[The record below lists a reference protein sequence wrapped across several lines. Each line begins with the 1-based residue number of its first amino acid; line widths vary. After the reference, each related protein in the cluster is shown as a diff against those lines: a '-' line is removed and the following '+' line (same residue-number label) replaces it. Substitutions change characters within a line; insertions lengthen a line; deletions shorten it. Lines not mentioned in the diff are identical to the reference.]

1 MVESAGPAGPAP
13 AGGRAFAGEI
23 RSGGP
28 AGRPGR
34 VTLLPEGAVLEAAG
48 TPPVTLAYRDLVV
61 LAVDGGVGLVVA
73 GEGSGA
79 ARWLL
84 ERFGPALGPLVAA
97 LRDGRLRQRLADGLV
112 QLPDDERFELVEAAL
127 PGEAAGG
134 SFVAQLATHRWGLVL
149 APLDE
154 QRPWIRLRRSGIGPV
169 EPLEQAGGLHI
180 RQADGGV
187 AVDLL
192 HLGGAAT
199 RHRAR
204 IEALR
209 DGAAL
214 DAGRLVGA
222 LLADLPFGRRSRVAR
237 LLVDGR
243 PVGPEELGD
252 AFPAVETAVLGE
264 PVFAES
270 YAALVERAGGPAGTP
285 RWLALAPEDPG
296 SDVAKAWFFVAL
308 PGNLVAMEIVTSGA
322 HATYC
327 FRVVPPSRYGGG
339 PPDVDVARAV
349 VAELSGALVDLR
361 FLREPIALPAARLAT
376 PAGLRYRLA
385 IAALPSLAAA
395 RDRFVARLVHRDP
408 ESWGAAL
415 DDLVAWHGA
424 CRDDGAAW
432 PGRAVQEAEID
443 EAAGVAPAVGI
454 QRPVASDSGEAV
466 ASDMGEAVAPGG
478 ERPVAPDPST

>member
-1 MVESAGPAGPAP
+1 
-13 AGGRAFAGEI
+13 
-23 RSGGP
+23 
-28 AGRPGR
+28 
-34 VTLLPEGAVLEAAG
+34 VTLLPDGAVLEAAG
-48 TPPVTLAYRDLVV
+48 ASPVTLAYRDLAV
-61 LAVDGGVGLVVA
+61 LAVEGGVGLVAA
-73 GEGSGA
+73 GEGSGG

-84 ERFGPALGPLVAA
+84 ERFGPGLGPLVAA
-97 LRDGRLRQRLADGLV
+97 LRDGRLRQRLTDGLV
-112 QLPDDERFELVEAAL
+112 RLPDGEQLELVEAAL
-127 PGEAAGG
+127 PGEASGG
-134 SFVAQLATHRWGLVL
+134 TFIGQLALHRWGLVL

-154 QRPWIRLRRSGIGPV
+154 RRPWIRLRRAGIGPV
-169 EPLEQAGGLHI
+169 EPLEHIGGLRI
-180 RQADGGV
+180 RQADGDV
-187 AVDLL
+187 VVDLL
-192 HLGGAAT
+192 RLGAAAV

-222 LLADLPFGRRSRVAR
+222 LLPDLPFGPRSRAAG

-243 PVGPEELGD
+243 PVGPGELGD

-270 YAALVERAGGPAGTP
+270 YAALVERAGGPSSAP

-308 PGNLVAMEIVTSGA
+308 PGNLVAMELVTSGA

-327 FRVVPPSRYGGG
+327 FRVVPRSRYGGG
-339 PPDVDVARAV
+339 PPDVDVAGAV

-361 FLREPIALPAARLAT
+361 FLREPIALPTARLAT

-395 RDRFVARLVHRDP
+395 RGRFVARLVHRDAA
-408 ESWGAAL
+408 SWGAAL
-415 DDLVAWHGA
+415 DDLVTWHGA
-424 CRDDGAAW
+424 CRDDAAAW
-432 PGRAVQEAEID
+432 PGRAAQEAEFD
-443 EAAGVAPAVGI
+443 EAAGVATAAGGERPA
-454 QRPVASDSGEAV
+454 
-466 ASDMGEAVAPGG
+466 APGG
-478 ERPVAPDPST
+478 VDRPVAPDPST

>member
-1 MVESAGPAGPAP
+1 MSACSSRVRPAGPAP
-13 AGGRAFAGEI
+13 DGARAFAGEI
-23 RSGGP
+23 RTGGL
-28 AGRPGR
+28 AARPGR
-34 VTLLPEGAVLEAAG
+34 VTLVPDGVVLEASG
-48 TPPVTLAYRDLVV
+48 TQPVTLAYRDLAV
-61 LAVDGGVGLVVA
+61 LAVEGGVGLVVA

-79 ARWLL
+79 VRWLL
-84 ERFGPALGPLVAA
+84 ERFGPGLGPLIAA
-97 LRDGRLRQRLADGLV
+97 LRDGRLRQRLTDGLV
-112 QLPDDERFELVEAAL
+112 RLADDAQFELVEAIL
-127 PGEAAGG
+127 PGESSGG
-134 SFVAQLATHRWGLVL
+134 SFVAQLAFHGWGLVL

-154 QRPWIRLRRSGIGPV
+154 RRAWIRLRRAGIGPV
-169 EPLEQAGGLHI
+169 EPLDDVGGLRI
-180 RQADGGV
+180 RGADGDV
-187 AVDLL
+187 AFDLL

-222 LLADLPFGRRSRVAR
+222 LLPDLPFGPRSRAAR

-243 PVGPEELGD
+243 PVGPGELGD
-252 AFPAVETAVLGE
+252 AFPVVEAAVLGE

-270 YAALVERAGGPAGTP
+270 YAALVGRAGGPSRAP

-296 SDVAKAWFFVAL
+296 GDIAKAWFFVAL
-308 PGNLVAMEIVTSGA
+308 PGNLVAMELVTPGA

-327 FRVVPPSRYGGG
+327 FRVVLPSRYAGG
-339 PPDVDVARAV
+339 PPDVDVAGAV

-395 RDRFVARLVHRDP
+395 RARFVARLVHRDP
-408 ESWGAAL
+408 ESWEAAL

-424 CRDDGAAW
+424 CRDDAAVW
-432 PGRAVQEAEID
+432 PGRAAQEAEID
-443 EAAGVAPAVGI
+443 EAAGVAEGA
-454 QRPVASDSGEAV
+454 
-466 ASDMGEAVAPGG
+466 GG
-478 ERPVAPDPST
+478 EGPFAPDGGQPVAPDPST